1 LTAGIRVPNRIGGDS
16 FSQHSKSMSKIS
28 DNASEGSYDQHS
40 KAAKGDKFRHT
51 KNGAITGDLKTELGR
66 KTQTF
71 HSDIEDGSPTTSV
84 QQPPA
89 LPPIFKKQK
98 NRQGGPA
105 PQPQPPKMMHL
116 TSSQFGGT
124 TSHASNLTT
133 FNATK
138 KNFPQLNKLTTHK
151 KSYIS
156 PYSIKSIPTKP

>member
-1 LTAGIRVPNRIGGDS
+1 
-16 FSQHSKSMSKIS
+16 MSKIS

-98 NRQGGPA
+98 NNRQGGLQQPPA
-105 PQPQPPKMMHL
+105 QQPPKMMHL